1 MSKSLIG
8 WILTIIGIIIIVA
21 TIYMNQSTSIFDVEA
36 SQVYYLLVV
45 IGGFLVLIG
54 TFILSKRFDLWAGR

>member
-36 SQVYYLLVV
+36 SQVFYLLVV

-54 TFILSKRFDLWAGR
+54 IFILSKRFDLWAGR

>member
-8 WILTIIGIIIIVA
+8 WILTLIGFIIIVA
-21 TIYMNQSTSIFDVEA
+21 TIYMNQSTSIFDVDA
-36 SQVYYLLVV
+36 SQVNYLLVV

-54 TFILSKRFDLWAGR
+54 IFILSKRFDLWAGR